1 MKDPLSHPTLVIGPC
16 GPVCYLVTRVLAE
29 RGSPL
34 VIANDVKEDCELV
47 RVLERLDYDN
57 VEIVTGGHPDD
68 VFRRTEVMI
77 PPPSLPED
85 SEPYRK
91 AEEHGLEILTV
102 DELLEKVPV
111 TKPVLAVSGTNGKTT
126 TAEMIRHVCEYLGM
140 HVPRHLAPGLQC
152 NVGYLPPLLARL
164 PGDVSVLEIATFGR
178 RGEIL
183 EAATASEV
191 EVACVTNVTPDH
203 LEEAGDFE
211 TYARC
216 EAEILEPD
224 TLELAVLNAQDPLV
238 VGMPEEVGYE
248 GDVVY
253 YGIDPSSV
261 ETEGPTTK
269 PCWCGGEAEVDEII
283 PWVGPFECPHCGLRS
298 PEPDYMA
305 TDVHLSGF
313 RLVCPEGEFEV
324 NLPVVGLHN
333 VYNALAA
340 ITTCCE
346 ALDLYPG
353 DVVTALE
360 TFEGVEGRLEVLW
373 DDGTRVVVLDY
384 GHNPA
389 GIAATLKTLRSAHP
403 NARICAVLAVASEL
417 GPEGDVEIL
426 DIATREADQ
435 VVIASHAMYE
445 AYRSMDPRPDNV
457 IIADS
462 AREKFEKKGTLGAS
476 REQVE
481 DGVRTA
487 LSTDANVVVV
497 FGEAPLRFRDTVER
511 VVEEELG
518 DLG

>member
-1 MKDPLSHPTLVIGPC
+1 MRDPLSHKTLVIGPC

-47 RVLERLDYDN
+47 RVLKRLNYDN
-57 VEIVTGGHPDD
+57 VEIVTGGHPDEVFERTD
-68 VFRRTEVMI
+68 VMV
-77 PPPSLPED
+77 PPPSLPRD

-91 AEEHGLEILTV
+91 AEEHGLDVVTV
-102 DELLEKVPV
+102 DELLDIVPV
-111 TKPVLAVSGTNGKTT
+111 TRPVVAVSGTNGKTT

-140 HVPRHLAPGLQC
+140 DVPRHLAPGLQC

-178 RGEIL
+178 EGEIR
-183 EAATASEV
+183 EAAEASKV
-191 EVACVTNVTPDH
+191 EAACVTNVTPDH

-238 VGMPEEVGYE
+238 VGMPEVTGYD

-261 ETEGPTTK
+261 ETEGPTSK
-269 PCWCGGEAEVDEII
+269 PCWCGGEAEVHEII
-283 PWVGPFECPHCGLRS
+283 PWVGPFECPECGLRS

-305 TDVHLSGF
+305 TDVHISGF
-313 RLVCPEGEFEV
+313 RLVCPDGEFDV
-324 NLPVVGLHN
+324 NLPVIGLHN

-340 ITTCCE
+340 IATCCE

-373 DDGTRVVVLDY
+373 DDGSRVVILDY

-389 GIAATLKTLRSAHP
+389 GVAATLKTVKAAHP
-403 NARICAVLAVASEL
+403 DAKICAVLAVASEL
-417 GPEGDVEIL
+417 GREGDVEIL
-426 DIATREADQ
+426 RIASEEADE
-435 VVIASHAMYE
+435 VVVASYAMYE
-445 AYRSMDPRPDNV
+445 ALRSLDATPENV
-457 IIADS
+457 VIADS
-462 AREKFEKKGTLGAS
+462 ARERFEKKGTLGAS

-481 DGVRTA
+481 DGVRTG
-487 LSTDANVVVV
+487 LSTGSDVIVV
-497 FGEAPLRFRDTVER
+497 FGEAPLRFRDVVER
-511 VVEEELG
+511 VIEEELG
-518 DLG
+518 E